1 MSKNFIITI
10 SRQYGAGGRTVGKLL
25 SDKLGIKYYDSEL
38 IVLAAKK
45 NDVNSEFY
53 KDYDEK
59 VGKFYAGLFYYPS
72 TIGYFSPVMNDVMV
86 NDQLFNTQAEIIK
99 EVAYEPCIIV
109 GRCSEYIL
117 KDKPNLVR
125 LFLYADMESRK
136 KRITEIYKEDTKNI
150 EKAIIKAD
158 KQRSNYYNYYTGKE
172 WGNPINYDLCINT
185 SKLNAEEV
193 CKIALNYI
201 DTIKG

>member
-1 MSKNFIITI
+1 MSNNFIITI

-25 SDKLGIKYYDSEL
+25 AEKLGVKYYDSEL

-53 KDYDEK
+53 KNYDEK
-59 VGKFYAGLFYYPS
+59 VGKFFAGLFYYPS

-86 NDQLFNTQAEIIK
+86 NDQLFNTQADIIK
-99 EVAYEPCIIV
+99 EISNEPCIIV

-125 LFLYADMESRK
+125 LYLYADMESRK
-136 KRITEIYKEDTKNI
+136 KRIVEIYKEDAKNI
-150 EKAIIKAD
+150 EKAITKAD
-158 KQRSNYYNYYTGKE
+158 KQRSSYYNYYTGRE
-172 WGNPINYDLCINT
+172 WGNPVNYDLCINT
-185 SKLNAEEV
+185 SKLTPEQV
-193 CKIALNYI
+193 CNIFLKYL
-201 DTIKG
+201 DDIK